1 MRDVGQGTFP
11 ITINAV
17 EVIPGQIIGANNVS
31 HGFVRNRNGTGIVPI
46 DDPGAG
52 NVFFLSQGQG
62 TLAISINSLGALTGF
77 SVDANNVQHGFLRT
91 R

>member
-17 EVIPGQIIGANNVS
+17 EVIPGQII
-31 HGFVRNRNGTGIVPI
+31 
-46 DDPGAG
+46 
-52 NVFFLSQGQG
+52 
-62 TLAISINSLGALTGF
+62 
-77 SVDANNVQHGFLRT
+77 DANNVQHGFLRT